1 VVGRDEIVI
10 YHGREVN
17 KNQATTT
24 SIIAFGVH
32 GNPSEGL
39 LYLAS
44 GTGKAS
50 LDACCKCIYIYVFPP

>member
-1 VVGRDEIVI
+1 MKKIVI
-10 YHGREVN
+10 YHGREV
-17 KNQATTT
+17 KKKQAAT
-24 SIIAFGVH
+24 SIIAFVVH

-50 LDACCKCIYIYVFPP
+50 LDA